1 MEVGREDWF
10 YSKKSGARESKVSLS
25 FSDFLLPHAS
35 SLPRLT
41 QSLGG
46 VHLYLVLPLSK
57 WESVISSSLARMT
70 HFGFPF

>member
-10 YSKKSGARESKVSLS
+10 YSRKSGARESKVSLR
-25 FSDFLLPHAS
+25 FSDFLLPHAC

-57 WESVISSSLARMT
+57 
-70 HFGFPF
+70 